1 MINYLLKK
9 FSKLDFSNG
18 NIVADKSSK
27 FDTLFFVC
35 KFLSNYISTDGLY
48 LDLSVN
54 AKDEIT
60 KQIVEVFNKN
70 EDSNGNNNYLSEI
83 LNYLQKI
90 DVINKE
96 NADKYR
102 IIDDMILQFITT
114 SIENAYICQ
123 YISIYD
129 TFVNNDLWNDYIEYT
144 KISIDDENK
153 HASLI
158 NISNKISEKSPKIT
172 DNNSQWAYQTTMYY
186 LEILGLANDEYGISR
201 NLTIKNNKLI
211 AKDLSANV
219 KGTRSIGEKNDFYL
233 HEFKLKYVQ
242 KMLENNLASCN
253 YTKPTNFKRNRIV
266 FGAPGTGK
274 SFKLNNEKDQ
284 LVQSVE
290 QYERVTFHPDYTYA
304 NFVGT
309 YKPIMLSSNDNLS
322 HVDKEI
328 IAILNDK
335 YINAQEKYDKLYDKF
350 KENDNLTR
358 LPILIGLYDGGDFEV
373 RKNNGEDATK
383 SSVGKNHGKGIRKY
397 VSLISNDN
405 NGNISYEYVPGPFMR
420 LFVKA
425 KKNPNTS
432 YLLLIEEINRAN
444 VSAVFGDL
452 FQLLDRDDNE
462 ESMYPVEASEDI
474 KKFLSKYDIELEDS
488 KIKIPNN
495 LFIWATMNSA
505 DQGVFPMDTAFKRR
519 WDFDY
524 IGIDDSDDE
533 ICNRVIKLKVAN
545 GYQYFTWNNLRK
557 KINEQIA
564 KKKINEDKQLGPFYI
579 SKKIFDRKFD
589 KQNIDKTI
597 IDSEKFSIVFKNKVI
612 MYLFEDV
619 FKSRAMQIFY
629 DFNEGLYRYSD
640 ICNKFNEIGIK
651 IFNIDGI
658 DNIFTTD
665 KEKIEDILDKDE

>member
-35 KFLSNYISTDGLY
+35 KFLSNYISIDGLY
-48 LDLSVN
+48 LDLSGN

-96 NADKYR
+96 NVDKYR

-129 TFVNNDLWNDYIEYT
+129 AFVNNDLWNDYIEYT

-153 HASLI
+153 HIALI
-158 NISNKISEKSPKIT
+158 NISNRILEKSPTIT
-172 DNNSQWAYQTTMYY
+172 DNSSQWAYQTTMYY

-201 NLTIKNNKLI
+201 NLTIKKDKLVS
-211 AKDLSANV
+211 KDLSANV
-219 KGTRSIGEKNDFYL
+219 KGTRSIGEKNNFYL
-233 HEFKLKYVQ
+233 HEFKLKYVK
-242 KMLENNLASCN
+242 KMLEHNLTSSSFAKPSN
-253 YTKPTNFKRNRIV
+253 YKRNRIV

-274 SFKLNNEKDQ
+274 SFKLNNEKKELIGDN
-284 LVQSVE
+284 E
-290 QYERVTFHPDYTYA
+290 DQYERVTFHPDYTYA

-309 YKPIMLSSNDNLS
+309 YKPIMNKNSSKISDNIKSVLKVVTDPS
-322 HVDKEI
+322 MT
-328 IAILNDK
+328 
-335 YINAQEKYDKLYDKF
+335 AQSKFNKLFDKF
-350 KENDNLTR
+350 DDGVTR
-358 LPILIGLYDGGDFEV
+358 LPILLGIYNDEEFEV
-373 RKNNGEDATK
+373 KNLNGTTQATN
-383 SSVGKNHGKGIRKY
+383 VNRNHGRAIRPY
-397 VSLISNDN
+397 VKFVTDEDDN
-405 NGNISYEYVPGPFMR
+405 SISYEYVPGPFMR

-425 KKNPNTS
+425 NKNPNTP

-444 VSAVFGDL
+444 VAAVFGDL

-474 KKFLSKYDIELEDS
+474 KKFLLKEGIKLES
-488 KIKIPNN
+488 NKIKIPSN

-519 WDFDY
+519 WNFEY
-524 IGIDDSDDE
+524 IGIDKE
-533 ICNRVIKLKVAN
+533 EEKIKNRIIELDVVN
-545 GYQYFTWNNLRK
+545 GKQYINWNRLRK
-557 KINEQIA
+557 AINDCIA
-564 KKKINEDKQLGPFYI
+564 ANKINEDKQLGPFFI
-579 SKKIFDRKFD
+579 SKKVLGNMYDESNKDETIVKGNDFEETFKD
-589 KQNIDKTI
+589 K
-597 IDSEKFSIVFKNKVI
+597 VL

-619 FKSRAMQIFY
+619 FKSRSSKIFV
-629 DFNEGLYRYSD
+629 DLYNGIFRYSN
-640 ICNKFNEIGIK
+640 ICTKLNKVGLK
-651 IFNIDGI
+651 IFNIDSI
-658 DNIFTTD
+658 DSVYTTD
-665 KEKIEDILDKDE
+665 AAKINEILD